1 MRGRRVGK
9 PTVQDL
15 GEDRLLDRIR
25 TLIDPAPKGVV
36 GIGDDAAVFGRQ
48 LLTTD
53 TLVDDVHFRRAWC
66 TPEEVG
72 WKALAVNLSDI
83 AAMGGRPTVALVS
96 LILPGQT
103 SVDTVLG
110 FYRGMRRL
118 ARLWKVAIL
127 GGNLAR
133 GEVLSLTLT
142 VIGEPG
148 KRGPILR
155 SGARSGDRVYVSGE
169 PGLARLGYLILER
182 ERPSLKEGWA
192 DARQSLLSRRKQTAS
207 KYPDGAKAI
216 RAFLLPKPRL
226 DLVQNLH
233 PTAMMD
239 LSDGLAAD
247 APRLAR
253 ASGVG
258 IVIDLAALPISK
270 SFRMLCSTLGV
281 TPEETVL
288 EGGEDYELI
297 ATVSKASKMSRTWH
311 SIGEIT
317 PGNQVYLRGG
327 DGRLRPLARG
337 GFDHFK
343 TE

>member
-1 MRGRRVGK
+1 MRERRVQK

-15 GEDRLLDRIR
+15 GEDRLLDRINN
-25 TLIDPAPKGVV
+25 LIDPAPKGVV
-36 GIGDDAAVFGRQ
+36 GVGDDAAVLGRQ

-53 TLVDDVHFRRAWC
+53 TLVDNVHFRRAWC
-66 TPEEVG
+66 TPEDVG

-83 AAMGGRPTVALVS
+83 AAMGGRPAAALVS
-96 LILPGQT
+96 LVLPGQT
-103 SVDTVLG
+103 SVETVLG

-133 GEVLSLTLT
+133 GELLSLTLT

-148 KRGPILR
+148 RRGPILR
-155 SGARSGDRVYVSGE
+155 SGARPGDRLYLSGE

-182 ERPSLKEGWA
+182 ELPSTKDGWVEARQTLIARRKRVA
-192 DARQSLLSRRKQTAS
+192 DA
-207 KYPDGAKAI
+207 YPGGSKAI
-216 RAFLLPKPRL
+216 RAFLLPAPRL
-226 DLVQNLH
+226 DLPRDLR
-233 PTAMMD
+233 PSAMMD

-247 APRLAR
+247 LPRLGR

-258 IVIDLAALPISK
+258 IVIDLAALPISR
-270 SFRMLCSTLGV
+270 SFWVLCDALGV
-281 TPEETVL
+281 SPETTVL

-297 ATVSKASKMSRTWH
+297 ATLPASLKMPKPWH
-311 SIGEIT
+311 AIGEIT
-317 PGNQVYLRGG
+317 SGNKIHLRAP
-327 DGRLRPLARG
+327 DGRIRALTRR

-343 TE
+343 TP